1 MDVAASV
8 LLEGAWYS
16 LEQCGLLLKS
26 AVALYR
32 EKDYSTAVSVA
43 MLAHEELG
51 KHRILRDEWKKAVQ
65 PGQLPSV
72 ERVREICRDHI
83 EKQKQGQGSVML
95 NAASTSGLGVAIR
108 TMVEKAQTPT
118 DPEFQK
124 ADKLIRTAVEAK
136 EKHAPAERHEKRLE
150 GMFVDLE
157 DSGTAWKRPSK
168 AISQEDANRLLTNAA
183 NNYSGPLHHFMDPT
197 LLQDSEL
204 ADALNAWTDKPA
216 LPLPT
221 WPT

>member
-26 AVALYR
+26 AVALYW

-65 PGQLPSV
+65 TGQLPSV
-72 ERVREICRDHI
+72 EQVRQIYKGHI
-83 EKQKQGQGSVML
+83 EKQKKGQGSVIL
-95 NAASTSGLGVAIR
+95 NAPSASVLGGAIR
-108 TMVEKAQTPT
+108 TMVEKGRTPA
-118 DPEFQK
+118 DPEYQK
-124 ADKLIRTAVEAK
+124 ADKLIRTVVDAK
-136 EKHAPAERHEKRLE
+136 EKHAPGERHEKRLE
-150 GMFVDLE
+150 GIFVDLE

-168 AISQEDANRLLTNAA
+168 TISQEEANMLLTNAA
-183 NNYSGPLHHFMDPT
+183 NNYSGPRGRLSNPAC
-197 LLQDSEL
+197 LEDSEL
-204 ADALNAWTDKPA
+204 AKALEAWSDKPE
-216 LPLPT
+216 LPPPT
-221 WPT
+221 WPS